1 MNKDLYNK
9 RVKFPDE
16 MKEHLK
22 VSFNSV
28 QDADQYTE
36 GYNRNQELQGQN
48 SVTYQQLKRIKNF
61 FDTFKGNPKETPF
74 ILNGGEKMK
83 GWVDGALRF
92 LRDSNYTTKH
102 NKAETGM
109 ENQHI
114 QTHEKDYT
122 NVRPSQKHK
131 STLQKYDTA
140 VTESLKRINQLMIR

>member
-1 MNKDLYNK
+1 
-9 RVKFPDE
+9 

-22 VSFNSV
+22 SSFNSV

-61 FDTFKGNPKETPF
+61 FDTFEGDTKESPF

-92 LRDSNYTTKH
+92 LRDSNYMTKH

-140 VTESLKRINQLMIR
+140 VTESLKRINYLMIR

>member
-1 MNKDLYNK
+1 
-9 RVKFPDE
+9 
-16 MKEHLK
+16 
-22 VSFNSV
+22 
-28 QDADQYTE
+28 
-36 GYNRNQELQGQN
+36 
-48 SVTYQQLKRIKNF
+48 
-61 FDTFKGNPKETPF
+61 
-74 ILNGGEKMK
+74 MK

-92 LRDSNYTTKH
+92 LRDPNYATKH